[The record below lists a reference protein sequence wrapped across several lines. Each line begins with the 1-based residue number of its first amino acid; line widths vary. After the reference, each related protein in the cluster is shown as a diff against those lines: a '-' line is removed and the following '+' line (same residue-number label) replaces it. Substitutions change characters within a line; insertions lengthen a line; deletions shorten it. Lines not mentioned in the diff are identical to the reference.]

1 MEDAQ
6 ELVAG
11 EPISMSVRL
20 VRDVDEDDDGDQIA
34 DAARYPGRKLV
45 NWWLVVGDA
54 ASRALYG
61 IKKVTVK
68 NSLKT
73 KLSFT
78 LPEGSHNLKLYLIC
92 DSYVG
97 KSHLVPDDPL
107 RPSNQIFAFSQ
118 ARIRTLTWKPS

>member
-1 MEDAQ
+1 MEVEYELENAQ
-6 ELVAG
+6 NLVAG
-11 EPISMSVRL
+11 EPISMAIHL
-20 VRDVDEDDDGDQIA
+20 VRDVDEDQAGDQVA
-34 DAARYPGRKLV
+34 DAARFPGKKLV
-45 NWWLVVGDA
+45 NWWLVIGDA

-78 LPEGSHNLKLYLIC
+78 LPQGPHKLKLYLIC

-97 KSHLVPDDPL
+97 EFFCISVIDRD
-107 RPSNQIFAFSQ
+107 SY
-118 ARIRTLTWKPS
+118 